1 MSRIRLRI
9 KEAAEERGV
18 TNPRELY
25 LRSGVTYSVCYR
37 MWYEAKQ
44 TRLDLSALARL
55 CDALQCGPEAL
66 LVLEDSEARHKRKS
80 KR

>member
-1 MSRIRLRI
+1 
-9 KEAAEERGV
+9 
-18 TNPRELY
+18 
-25 LRSGVTYSVCYR
+25 

-55 CDALQCGPEAL
+55 CDALQCGPETL
-66 LVLEDSEARHKRKS
+66 LVLEDSEPGHKRKS